1 MKRYEANEL
10 AVLSGVLAV
19 GLAISASAQDPG
31 LLSALDQATARA
43 EAAAGQAATE
53 AADTQ
58 TRLMQAVQEVG
69 ADAAT
74 LIEVPEEAVMEAVA
88 DIQAW
93 GEEAADA
100 AAEGAEEAA
109 AAAVEVISVDSDVV
123 AAKATGLMEEAAAEA
138 EAVAQDAVET
148 VDDAI
153 EAGAEAVQETAE
165 AAEVMAEEAM
175 EEVAEMAA
183 EAEAIDVPVA
193 EEEVIQL
200 VTPPM
205 PEMLEMEEAMDE
217 GAVDDVLVEIN
228 GVPYTAAEADAE
240 VEKRLNMFAGQV
252 PPAQLDSIR
261 ERMRAQVVDDFVN
274 RTLIQNELEESGIA
288 IEDAEIEEFIAQAR
302 EGLPPGFTLEEFLEQ
317 RGLSIDEMRRD
328 VGFQLAAK
336 KLLDNRLGDQ
346 LVVSEEEVQAFF
358 ESEKDRMAQPESVRA
373 RHILLSVEADASD
386 EDRDA
391 TRQEIESIREEL
403 LAGASFED
411 VAAEKST
418 CPSSSRGGDLGNF
431 ARGQMVPPFEEAA
444 FSQEIGVVGD
454 VVETRFGYHLIEVLE
469 RTEATEPD
477 IEEAREQIVE
487 VLQNQ
492 RRAQAFQ
499 DYIQDLRATSSV
511 VFPTP

>member
-1 MKRYEANEL
+1 M
-10 AVLSGVLAV
+10 
-19 GLAISASAQDPG
+19 
-31 LLSALDQATARA
+31 
-43 EAAAGQAATE
+43 
-53 AADTQ
+53 
-58 TRLMQAVQEVG
+58 
-69 ADAAT
+69 
-74 LIEVPEEAVMEAVA
+74 
-88 DIQAW
+88 
-93 GEEAADA
+93 
-100 AAEGAEEAA
+100 
-109 AAAVEVISVDSDVV
+109 
-123 AAKATGLMEEAAAEA
+123 
-138 EAVAQDAVET
+138 
-148 VDDAI
+148 
-153 EAGAEAVQETAE
+153 
-165 AAEVMAEEAM
+165 
-175 EEVAEMAA
+175 
-183 EAEAIDVPVA
+183 
-193 EEEVIQL
+193 
-200 VTPPM
+200 
-205 PEMLEMEEAMDE
+205 
-217 GAVDDVLVEIN
+217 
-228 GVPYTAAEADAE
+228 PYTAVEADAE

-252 PPAQLDSIR
+252 PPAQLESIR

-274 RTLIQNELEESGIA
+274 RTLIQNELDESGIA
-288 IEDAEIEEFIAQAR
+288 IEDAEVEAFIEQAR

-346 LVVSEEEVQAFF
+346 LLVSDEEVQAFF
-358 ESEKDRMAQPESVRA
+358 DSEKDRMAQPESVRA
-373 RHILLSVEADASD
+373 RHILLSVDADASD
-386 EDRDA
+386 EDRA
-391 TRQEIESIREEL
+391 AKRQEIESIREEL

-477 IEEAREQIVE
+477 LEEAREQIVE